1 MRIHQL
7 SVEDALASLHSGPE
21 GISEAEA
28 KRKLSEFGPNQV
40 ERIGTTPLLIR
51 FLRQFTHFFA
61 LILWFAA
68 ALALFAE
75 IHQPGEGMAAL
86 AFAIVGVI
94 LINGLFSFWQEYR
107 SERALAALRELLP
120 QLVAVERAGALIE
133 LPASELVPGDV
144 LRLREGDSVPA
155 DCRLIEAFGVQV
167 NSAAITGESL
177 PVARD
182 AGPSEEHEITSSTN
196 VLLAGTALVAGNGRA
211 VVFATGMRTA
221 LGEIAHLTQTAGA
234 PLSPSRARWHS

>member
-7 SVEDALASLHSGPE
+7 SVEEALASLHSGPE
-21 GISEAEA
+21 GICEGEARRRLA
-28 KRKLSEFGPNQV
+28 EFGPNQV
-40 ERIGTTPLLIR
+40 ERIETTSLLLR

-61 LILWFAA
+61 LILWLAA

-75 IHQPGEGMAAL
+75 VHQPREGMGAL
-86 AFAIVGVI
+86 ALAIVGVI
-94 LINGLFSFWQEYR
+94 LINGLFSFWQEFR
-107 SERALAALRELLP
+107 SERALGALRDLLP
-120 QLVAVERAGALIE
+120 QMVAVEREGALTE

-144 LRLREGDSVPA
+144 VRLREGDGVPA

-177 PVARD
+177 PDARD
-182 AGPSEEHEITSSTN
+182 AEPSGEHDLTSGTN
-196 VLLAGTALVAGNGRA
+196 VLLAGTALVAGHGRA

-221 LGEIAHLTQTAGA
+221 LGEIAHLT
-234 PLSPSRARWHS
+234 